1 MFSKNYYTLILLMF
15 LFVVT
20 EAAFSQGASIKG
32 TVMLEKSV
40 GSSPVAGANV
50 DCYNVTNFTQL
61 TKSGCSSTKTNEKG
75 EFVISGLDA
84 KAKFI
89 LSVSGKGI
97 GPRITL
103 EVKPSGKNEKIIVD
117 EGNGKALTKAEV
129 WQAFADSKR
138 PSGGFSDDQKQAKVQ
153 YDKWR
158 AERESM
164 NEEIKENNA
173 QASQLLEEGNI
184 AYADKNYDLAIAKY
198 EEGYNVNPEFVGS
211 APVFLNNKAA
221 ALKNRAVD
229 NFNAAIKNKDT
240 IKINNARIKVGNKE
254 LSDAACL
261 NSTDLCPAR
270 IELIKDLS
278 DAIDAASKA
287 YNLLDNASPADIT
300 DQANHKKNKFN
311 ATDYVRDTARIMVQ
325 TGLVDAGKV
334 SVVKK
339 LLAEYVK
346 MQSDKVKKGKAQSV
360 LASYIMGT
368 GDYAAAAIEFKKAF
382 RYLKKDPD
390 VLAGLGLSL
399 YTVSYETNDK
409 AQQQESLNYMDFYL
423 KTAPKKHRMRDG
435 IEGAVDDLTK
445 NHKLKPKKLK

>member
-15 LFVVT
+15 LFVVA
-20 EAAFSQGASIKG
+20 EAAFSQDSSIKG
-32 TVMLEKSV
+32 TVMLEKGV
-40 GSSPVAGANV
+40 GSSPVVGANV
-50 DCYNVTNFTQL
+50 DCYNVTNFTKL

-84 KAKFI
+84 EAKFI

-103 EVKPSGKNEKIIVD
+103 EVKPGGKNEKITVD
-117 EGNGKALTKAEV
+117 EGNGKTLTKVEV

-138 PSGGFSDDQKQAKVQ
+138 PSGGFSDDQKQAKAQ

-164 NEEIKENNA
+164 NEKIKENNA

-229 NFNAAIKNKDT
+229 NFNDAIRTKDT
-240 IKINNARIKVGNKE
+240 AKINKAKVKVG
-254 LSDAACL
+254 
-261 NSTDLCPAR
+261 
-270 IELIKDLS
+270 KDLS
-278 DAIDAASKA
+278 DAIDAAGKA
-287 YNLLDNASPADIT
+287 YNLLAKASPADIS
-300 DQANHKKNKFN
+300 DQANHEKNKFN
-311 ATDYVRDTARIMVQ
+311 ATDYARDAARIMVQ
-325 TGLVDAGKV
+325 ADLVDAEKV
-334 SVVKK
+334 GVIKI
-339 LLAEYVK
+339 LLVEYIK

-368 GDYAAAAIEFKKAF
+368 GDYGTAAIEFKKAF

-435 IEGAVDDLTK
+435 IEGAVDDLVK
-445 NHKLKPKKLK
+445 NHQLKPKKLK